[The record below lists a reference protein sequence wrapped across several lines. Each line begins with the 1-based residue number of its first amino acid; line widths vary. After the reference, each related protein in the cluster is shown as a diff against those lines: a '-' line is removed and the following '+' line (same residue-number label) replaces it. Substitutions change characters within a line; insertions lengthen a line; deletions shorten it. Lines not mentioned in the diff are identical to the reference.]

1 MKNTKDI
8 YLRCDCHAETVVFSK
23 FEWQPGD
30 IDYEISIE
38 DAYCGGDYM
47 GINGRLKRAW
57 KAFWAKP
64 VYYNS
69 VYCEDPERM
78 RKFLQECLD
87 SMGDEGKPTKRNFVR
102 VGEDTADEWCE

>member
-1 MKNTKDI
+1 MPEWMAKYSYMFVDYSLRGENMKNTKDI
-8 YLRCDCHAETVVFSK
+8 YLRCDCHAETAVFSK

-38 DAYCGGDYM
+38 DAYCSGDYM
-47 GINGRLKRAW
+47 GIKGRFKRAW

-64 VYYNS
+64 IYYNS

-78 RKFLQECLD
+78 RKFLQECLK
-87 SMGDEGKPTKRNFVR
+87 SME
-102 VGEDTADEWCE
+102 E